1 MEKVQNHSHFERKGE
16 KMTRK
21 DEILNYIKENRP
33 NELVLLSPLVDEVV
47 FLEERLEE
55 LRKNPFIEIHPVD
68 KTKQRPTQS
77 AKLYKELLQQYNNC
91 MKTVLVKSGGEDS
104 DDTSPLRDFMK
115 KRLETR

>member
-1 MEKVQNHSHFERKGE
+1 MEKVQNRSHFERKGE

-21 DEILNYIKENRP
+21 DEILEYIKENRP
-33 NELVLLSPLVDEVV
+33 NELDILSPLVDDVV

-91 MKTVLVKSGGEDS
+91 VKIIIVKSGGEDS
-104 DDTSPLRDFMK
+104 DDTSPLREFMK
-115 KRLETR
+115 QRIK

>member
-1 MEKVQNHSHFERKGE
+1 
-16 KMTRK
+16 MTRK

-33 NELVLLSPLVDEVV
+33 NELSVLSPLVNDVV
-47 FLEERLEE
+47 FLEERLKE
-55 LRKNPFIEIHPVD
+55 LRENPFIEIHPID

-104 DDTSPLRDFMK
+104 DDTSPLREFMK
-115 KRLETR
+115 QRLK